1 MRYAALVFVGLLAG
15 CSTPLPVTRIVHVKS
30 IRYVPIPTTLLVPC
44 PLSDLSSLKTN
55 GDLLDALLDDQ
66 AALKICNGQLEG
78 IRTLAPPP
86 GT

>member
-1 MRYAALVFVGLLAG
+1 VRYATLALVVLLAG

-30 IRYVPIPTTLLVPC
+30 TRYVPVPSTLLVPC
-44 PLSDLSSLKTN
+44 PLSDLSTLKTN
-55 GDLLDALLDDQ
+55 GDLLNALLDDQ

-86 GT
+86 AS